1 VSRVLVADDHA
12 LFRDGLVSLLEAG
25 NYEVV
30 AQVENGEQAVEIAV
44 QLQPD
49 IVLLDIT
56 MPKMDGL
63 EALRRLRKELPDS
76 KLVILS
82 VSDDEKDLAE
92 AIRAG
97 ANGYLLKSLDADE
110 FLELLEGLQR
120 GEAAITRK
128 ITRKMT
134 TKLMAGM
141 AHPVDEDPDPL
152 LSLTPREIELLGF
165 VQQGLSNLAIAQ
177 QLLISENTVKY
188 HLKNIFQKLGV
199 QNRTEAVAHAYRA
212 GLLPS
217 GSDLDKA

>member
-128 ITRKMT
+128 MT

-152 LSLTPREIELLGF
+152 LSLTPRKHREI
-165 VQQGLSNLAIAQ
+165 S
-177 QLLISENTVKY
+177 
-188 HLKNIFQKLGV
+188 
-199 QNRTEAVAHAYRA
+199 
-212 GLLPS
+212 P
-217 GSDLDKA
+217 

>member
-56 MPKMDGL
+56 
-63 EALRRLRKELPDS
+63 
-76 KLVILS
+76 
-82 VSDDEKDLAE
+82 DLAE

-120 GEAAITRK
+120 GEAA

>member
-128 ITRKMT
+128 MT

-177 QLLISENTVKY
+177 HLLISENTVKY

-217 GSDLDKA
+217 GSDMDKA